1 MYGEKI
7 RMVRILRD
15 LNQQVV
21 AEHLGIEQ
29 NTYSKYETNQ
39 IKISSEHIK
48 KLAKFFGVSEDDLK
62 SPSPIVMNFH
72 HSDNG
77 GYHNNSTFNQNI
89 DLVKQLGAQ
98 LLEKDKQLEEKD
110 KQIGKLLSLLEKKK

>member
-7 RMVRILRD
+7 RMIRSLR
-15 LNQQVV
+15 NYSQEVV
-21 AEHLGIEQ
+21 AEHLGIKQ
-29 NTYSKYETNQ
+29 HTYSKYESNQ
-39 IKISSEHIK
+39 IKVSDEQIK
-48 KLAKFFGVSEDDLK
+48 VLAKFFGVAEEDLK
-62 SPSPIVMNFH
+62 SSSAIVMNFH
-72 HSDNG
+72 NRDNG

-89 DLVKQLGAQ
+89 DLVKQLSTQ

>member
-7 RMVRILRD
+7 RMVRILRNLSQEVIAD
-15 LNQQVV
+15 
-21 AEHLGIEQ
+21 HLGVEQ

-39 IKISSEHIK
+39 IRISPEHIK
-48 KLAKFFGVSEDDLK
+48 KLAKFFGVSEEDLK
-62 SPSPIVMNFH
+62 SQNPIVMNFN

-89 DLVKQLGAQ
+89 DLVKQLSTQ